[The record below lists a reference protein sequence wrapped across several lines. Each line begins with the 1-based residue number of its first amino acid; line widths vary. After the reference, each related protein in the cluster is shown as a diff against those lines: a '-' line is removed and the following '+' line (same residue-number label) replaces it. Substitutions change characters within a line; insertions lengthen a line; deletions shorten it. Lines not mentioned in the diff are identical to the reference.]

1 MQLKNNL
8 VRTFCED
15 QKGNLW
21 IGTMSG
27 VDRLGTDR
35 LCRTDELGALGES
48 SVWSLRADNQGGIWV
63 GTFYDGIYYCNSDNY
78 PFNPILLPAER
89 KVKLINAMVE
99 DKRGDLWILTDK
111 FGMFRQSAHDG
122 QIRYVAG
129 SGSQPQ
135 IQIRLV
141 RCRRRCRLDRVLH
154 GNVAQVRHRSP
165 ELVGLH
171 VLQRRRHKRSRN
183 RQRHQMS

>member
-99 DKRGDLWILTDK
+99 DILAAYPAGQVPDPRKFSLRPYEEIEPCLREPLSEGWKSVHELPRRGL
-111 FGMFRQSAHDG
+111 FVES
-122 QIRYVAG
+122 
-129 SGSQPQ
+129 
-135 IQIRLV
+135 
-141 RCRRRCRLDRVLH
+141 
-154 GNVAQVRHRSP
+154 
-165 ELVGLH
+165 
-171 VLQRRRHKRSRN
+171 
-183 RQRHQMS
+183 